1 MKTVAIGCDHVG
13 IESKNRMINFLRNQG
28 YGVLDCG
35 TTSLVNT
42 HYPVYGLRVASAV
55 VNKHADMGVVIGG
68 TGVGITVAAAK
79 VKGVRATLAGD
90 PLTAEVARRQYD
102 ANVLGLGGH
111 IVGFGLMEAIIQA
124 FITTNFESKY
134 QANVAALDQL
144 LPDGITKEK
153 QFKAYLDRWEQGH
166 FGGA

>member
-1 MKTVAIGCDHVG
+1 MKTIAIGCDHVG
-13 IESKNRMINFLRNQG
+13 IESKNKMIVLLRNQG
-28 YGVLDCG
+28 YKVIDCG
-35 TTSLVNT
+35 TSSLVST

-55 VNKHADMGVVIGG
+55 VNDHASLGIVIGG

-111 IVGFGLMEAIIQA
+111 IVGFGLMEAIIHA
-124 FITTNFESKY
+124 FIATPFDPKHE
-134 QANVAALDQL
+134 ANVLALNKL
-144 LPDGITKEK
+144 LPDGISKEQ
-153 QFKAYLDRWEQGH
+153 QFKSYLDRWEQGH
-166 FGGA
+166 FGGV